1 MGEEK
6 NISHLCVTDIEH
18 KEVAA
23 KAGMKGGFLEE
34 VAPKVS

>member
-6 NISHLCVTDIEH
+6 TISHLCVAEIEH
-18 KEVAA
+18 KGVAA
-23 KAGMKGGFLEE
+23 KAGMRGGFLEE